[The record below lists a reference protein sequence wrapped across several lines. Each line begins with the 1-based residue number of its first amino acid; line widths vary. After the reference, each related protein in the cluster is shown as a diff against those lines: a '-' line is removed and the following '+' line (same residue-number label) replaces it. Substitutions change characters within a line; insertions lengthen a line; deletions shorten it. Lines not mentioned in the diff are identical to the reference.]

1 MPPAGSRFLCSLHAP
16 RIRAARWPAR
26 PPACSE
32 ATSIAGPSNDDDDEE
47 IWLRLDLFERQLSVA
62 IVEERFSEAARL
74 RDELKGLRSRLKP
87 VAQFMHSKIDL
98 LKVGTASEKR
108 DALEVRPHALLHIL
122 GLIVDLDSRPWCFT
136 CSHCCQ
142 CSDFKTLGRIG
153 GFQVVP
159 YIVTALGDSNPAI
172 CQCAEMALWSIF
184 LRSGQA
190 EVDQRLQVIK
200 MAPSYAE
207 AYNKRATTLYLM
219 QDFEASIEDC
229 KRTVELNPYHFGA
242 LSGLGLCH
250 VALKDLPSALRA
262 FEQALAIHPRMEQI
276 GRYVEALRV
285 TISRQSSEGSD

>member
-1 MPPAGSRFLCSLHAP
+1 MAAAAAAAAAGV
-16 RIRAARWPAR
+16 AAAQLRDGSA
-26 PPACSE
+26 
-32 ATSIAGPSNDDDDEE
+32 AGPGRRSAADAAAPSTSSGGRCPLASSLAAPSDDDDDEE

-62 IVEERFSEAARL
+62 IMEERFGEAARL

-108 DALEVRPHALLHIL
+108 DALE
-122 GLIVDLDSRPWCFT
+122 
-136 CSHCCQ
+136 
-142 CSDFKTLGRIG
+142 TLGRIG

-159 YIVTALGDSNPAI
+159 YIVTALSDSNPAI

-190 EVDQRLQVIK
+190 EVDQRLQDGVALMVTRSSLGQARDVFSEVIK

-285 TISRQSSEGSD
+285 HQILEPRI